1 MLDNTSD
8 ISIFLTFDS
17 VVLFSQNMYEHG
29 FKCGQVEIT
38 VSKRLKGNLNLIY
51 IFSLSKHTVF
61 FFFHEIENF
70 DFTVIIISL

>member
-8 ISIFLTFDS
+8 ISIFFTFDS
-17 VVLFSQNMYEHG
+17 VVPFSQNMYEHG

-38 VSKRLKGNLNLIY
+38 VSKWLKGKLY
-51 IFSLSKHTVF
+51 FQFVKHTVF

-70 DFTVIIISL
+70 DLTVIIISL